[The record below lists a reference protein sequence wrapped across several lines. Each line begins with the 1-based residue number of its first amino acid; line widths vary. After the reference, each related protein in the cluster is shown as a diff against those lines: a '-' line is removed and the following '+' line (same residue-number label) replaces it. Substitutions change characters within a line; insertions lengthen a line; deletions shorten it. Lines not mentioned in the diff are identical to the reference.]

1 MFKKFSS
8 FDWVQIFGFPILY
21 FLVADSW
28 SKALISSILIIS
40 IFLITKKK
48 EQKPNSDKQG

>member
-8 FDWVQIFGFPILY
+8 FDWVQMFGFPILY